1 MKRPLI
7 IERPELQ
14 SLRQRY
20 AYAMLTLLFWIL
32 WFYLWIPLVSLVA
45 WLFGFKL
52 FYQHMIVLQ
61 GLQGLL
67 DLAGWYGLVI
77 AMLGISLLGW
87 ALYNQLRFRGR
98 EKRRYQEMIKPHE
111 LAAFYR
117 IDPKLIPR
125 LQHAKRILISHDESG
140 HIQAIKSWQ
149 TKNDRRL
156 TS

>member
-7 IERPELQ
+7 IERPDLQ

-45 WLFGFKL
+45 WLFGFQL
-52 FYQHMIVLQ
+52 FYEQMIVLE
-61 GLQGLL
+61 GLQGVL

-77 AMLGISLLGW
+77 ALLGCSLLSW

-98 EKRRYQEMIKPHE
+98 EKRHYQERIKAQD
-111 LAAFYR
+111 LAAFYQ
-117 IDPKLIPR
+117 IDPALIPR
-125 LQHAKRILISHDESG
+125 IQRAKRIIINHDQHG

-149 TKNDRRL
+149 NKKIG
-156 TS
+156 S